1 MGCIAALMGLC
12 FPRLTLLFLW
22 LFTPYVQ
29 QGAFRFWLWPL
40 LGLIF
45 APFTSL
51 ALVWAFNTEFG
62 ILQIIAVIIG
72 VIFDFGSNSNAERE
86 RRRRRRD

>member
-1 MGCIAALMGLC
+1 MGCLAALMGLF
-12 FPRLTLLFLW
+12 FPRLTLALLW

-29 QGAFRFWLWPL
+29 QGAFRNWIWPL

-62 ILQIIAVIIG
+62 ILQIAAVILG
-72 VIFDFGSNSNAERE
+72 VIFDFGSSSNAENE
-86 RRRRRRD
+86 RRRRRRR